1 MRTKSC
7 ILICETLLVA
17 GRKLPGVY
25 CEGDSS
31 CLQTNSSLTAQ
42 SGLTQGKVS
51 RRLRRLDNA
60 IPAILYGGNKD
71 PMALTIAH
79 DDILHAT
86 ANEAF
91 FSHII
96 TLNIGKDKVK
106 AVIKALQR
114 HPAKPFIMHADFL
127 RVDEK
132 QAITVKV
139 PLHFINEDKCVGVK
153 LGSGSIRKT
162 LNEIEISCLPS
173 DLPEY
178 IEVDMLEVEVGQT
191 LQFLILLYPKAL
203 PVLPCPMA
211 KTVICRLLRS
221 RRHAVAVTAW
231 MIRMLRVLARMTLL
245 QMIQVTA
252 PIARPIPPAR

>member
-1 MRTKSC
+1 MSADQFELNCSVRT
-7 ILICETLLVA
+7 
-17 GRKLPGVY
+17 
-25 CEGDSS
+25 DS
-31 CLQTNSSLTAQ
+31 
-42 SGLTQGKVS
+42 GKGAS
-51 RRLRRLDNA
+51 RRLRRLDDA

-79 DDILHAT
+79 DDIFHAT
-86 ANEAF
+86 ENEAF
-91 FSHII
+91 FSHVI
-96 TLNIGKDKVK
+96 TLNIGKDKEK

-173 DLPEY
+173 NLPEY

-191 LQFLILLYPKAL
+191 LHISDIAL
-203 PVLPCPMA
+203 PEGV
-211 KTVICRLLRS
+211 TS
-221 RRHAVAVTAW
+221 VALSHGEDSDLSIAQVQAPRGGGDSSDAAAAGEDDTA
-231 MIRMLRVLARMTLL
+231 ADDSGDS
-245 QMIQVTA
+245 A
-252 PIARPIPPAR
+252 DS

>member
-1 MRTKSC
+1 MSADQFELNCSVRT
-7 ILICETLLVA
+7 
-17 GRKLPGVY
+17 
-25 CEGDSS
+25 DS
-31 CLQTNSSLTAQ
+31 
-42 SGLTQGKVS
+42 GKGAS

-79 DDILHAT
+79 DDIFHAT
-86 ANEAF
+86 ENEAF
-91 FSHII
+91 FSHVI
-96 TLNIGKDKVK
+96 TLNIGKDKEK

-173 DLPEY
+173 NLPEY

-191 LQFLILLYPKAL
+191 LHISDIAL
-203 PVLPCPMA
+203 PKGV
-211 KTVICRLLRS
+211 S
-221 RRHAVAVTAW
+221 SVALSHGEGSDLSVAQVQAPRGGDDSSDAADAGEDDTA
-231 MIRMLRVLARMTLL
+231 ADNTGDG
-245 QMIQVTA
+245 A
-252 PIARPIPPAR
+252 DS

>member
-1 MRTKSC
+1 MSADQFELNCSVRT
-7 ILICETLLVA
+7 
-17 GRKLPGVY
+17 
-25 CEGDSS
+25 DS
-31 CLQTNSSLTAQ
+31 
-42 SGLTQGKVS
+42 GKGAS

-86 ANEAF
+86 ENEAF

-96 TLNIGKDKVK
+96 TLNIGKNKEK

-132 QAITVKV
+132 QAITMKV

-162 LNEIEISCLPS
+162 LNELEISCLPNN
-173 DLPEY
+173 LPQY
-178 IEVDMLEVEVGQT
+178 IEVDMIEVEVGQT
-191 LQFLILLYPKAL
+191 LHISDIAL
-203 PVLPCPMA
+203 PEGV
-211 KTVICRLLRS
+211 TS
-221 RRHAVAVTAW
+221 VALSHGEDSDLSIAQVQAPRGGGDGDSLDAADEGEDGTA
-231 MIRMLRVLARMTLL
+231 ANDSGDS
-245 QMIQVTA
+245 A
-252 PIARPIPPAR
+252 S

>member
-1 MRTKSC
+1 MSADQFELNCSVR
-7 ILICETLLVA
+7 A
-17 GRKLPGVY
+17 
-25 CEGDSS
+25 DS
-31 CLQTNSSLTAQ
+31 
-42 SGLTQGKVS
+42 GKGAS

-86 ANEAF
+86 ENEAF

-96 TLNIGKDKVK
+96 TLNIGKDKEK
-106 AVIKALQR
+106 AVVKALQR
-114 HPAKPFIMHADFL
+114 HPAKRLIMHADFL

-132 QAITVKV
+132 QAITMKV

-162 LNEIEISCLPS
+162 LNELEISCLPNN
-173 DLPEY
+173 LPEY

-191 LQFLILLYPKAL
+191 LHISDIAL
-203 PVLPCPMA
+203 PEGV
-211 KTVICRLLRS
+211 TS
-221 RRHAVAVTAW
+221 VALSHGEDSDLSIAQVQAPRGGGDGDLDATDEGEDDTA
-231 MIRMLRVLARMTLL
+231 ADDSGDS
-245 QMIQVTA
+245 A
-252 PIARPIPPAR
+252 S

>member
-1 MRTKSC
+1 MSADQFELNCSVR
-7 ILICETLLVA
+7 A
-17 GRKLPGVY
+17 
-25 CEGDSS
+25 DS
-31 CLQTNSSLTAQ
+31 
-42 SGLTQGKVS
+42 GKGAS

-86 ANEAF
+86 ENEAF

-96 TLNIGKDKVK
+96 TLNIGKDKEK
-106 AVIKALQR
+106 AVVKALQR
-114 HPAKPFIMHADFL
+114 HPAKRLIMHADFL

-132 QAITVKV
+132 QAITMKV

-162 LNEIEISCLPS
+162 LNELEISCLPNN
-173 DLPEY
+173 LPQY

-191 LQFLILLYPKAL
+191 LHISDIAL
-203 PVLPCPMA
+203 PEGVTSVALSHGEDSDLSIAQVQAPRGGGDDDSLDA
-211 KTVICRLLRS
+211 TVEGDGD
-221 RRHAVAVTAW
+221 TA
-231 MIRMLRVLARMTLL
+231 ADGSGDS
-245 QMIQVTA
+245 A
-252 PIARPIPPAR
+252 S